1 MMLTTGCSTQ
11 PKLTQHT
18 AKISKDIPVIP
29 PIRWIGDITAI
40 ALEWD
45 PNHDPSIAGY
55 HIYRKLKEDSEAKF
69 ERIATIPDR
78 FTSHYIDLHLPF
90 ETKYL
95 YHISAFN
102 DQGLESLPSK
112 DASTITRPT
121 LRSVV
126 YFDSLDKLPRK
137 AKLIWR
143 PHNNGRVSSYIVE
156 RKTPAQKE
164 WRQLASLEHR
174 LSAEYIDTELEDN
187 QVYLY
192 RLRAVTFDEILSTP
206 SDIVKIIT
214 KALPAPVEEVTITT
228 DLPKTILMTW
238 KAHEQQDI
246 KEYRIYRSDSAEG
259 SFELYKQTKKPSFT
273 DHIQGH
279 GKNYFYKITAADF
292 DGLESQSQRSY
303 HGRNLPRPGKVSL
316 HEAKLEGDKVTLMWK
331 KTDARTTRYKIV
343 KKEKL
348 GWFKSK
354 DTPTTTTETTYT
366 TTQAPNVS
374 VNYIIYAVDV
384 YGIESEPLT
393 TEEFIFEK
401 VVQ

>member
-45 PNHDPSIAGY
+45 PNHDPAIAGY
-55 HIYRKLKEDSEAKF
+55 HIYRKLKEDSEATF
-69 ERIATIPDR
+69 ERVATIPDR

-95 YHISAFN
+95 YHISAF
-102 DQGLESLPSK
+102 DHQGFESQPSK
-112 DASTITRPT
+112 NASTITRPT
-121 LRSVV
+121 LKSVV

-143 PHNNGRVSSYIVE
+143 PHTNGRVSSYIIE

-164 WRQLASLEHR
+164 WHELVALEHR
-174 LSAEYIDTELEDN
+174 LSAEYIDTDLEDN

-192 RLRAVTFDEILSTP
+192 RLRAVTFDNILSTP
-206 SDIVKIIT
+206 SDIVRIIT
-214 KALPAPVEEVTITT
+214 KALPAPIENITVTT
-228 DLPKTILMTW
+228 DLPKTINLSW
-238 KAHEQQDI
+238 KAHEQKDI
-246 KEYRIYRSDSAEG
+246 KEYRVYRSESAKG
-259 SFELYKQTKKPSFT
+259 GFELYKQTKEPQLI
-273 DHIQGH
+273 DEIEGH
-279 GKNYFYKITAADF
+279 GQNYFYKITAADF
-292 DGLESQSQRSY
+292 DGLESESPRSY
-303 HGRNLPRPGKVSL
+303 HGQNLPRPGKVSL
-316 HEAKLEGDKVTLMWK
+316 HEAKIEGEKVTLVWK
-331 KTDARTTRYKIV
+331 KTDERTTSYKII

-348 GWFKSK
+348 GWFKTK
-354 DTPTTTTETTYT
+354 DTPTTTTETNYN
-366 TTQAPNVS
+366 TTQAPNIAVT
-374 VNYIIYAVDV
+374 YIIYAIDV
-384 YGIESEPLT
+384 HGIESEPVI
-393 TEEFIFEK
+393 TEELIFEK